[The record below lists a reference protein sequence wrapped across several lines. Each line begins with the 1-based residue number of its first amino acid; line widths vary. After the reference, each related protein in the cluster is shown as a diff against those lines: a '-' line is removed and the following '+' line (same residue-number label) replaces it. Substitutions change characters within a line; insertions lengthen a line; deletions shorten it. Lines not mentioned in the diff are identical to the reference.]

1 MGRHGHFIFLLIYTR
16 ISKMTVFWTEG
27 VVLFGME
34 GVVQIFILK
43 KTNKDVYW

>member
-1 MGRHGHFIFLLIYTR
+1 MVIFIFLLIYTR

-43 KTNKDVYW
+43 KN